1 MKFSILFLMVQFLIA
16 GEVGTTGFTFL
27 KLSGGAKEIAMGGA
41 CLGAS
46 KGVSALFLNPAGVI
60 DLNKTQASI
69 TYLSYVADIHSGF
82 LGYVKPS
89 QKMGYG
95 IGIAYLNSG
104 TMKRTDIDNNELGT
118 FFVHYASLQT
128 ALGIKPYPNI
138 SFGGSIKLLYA
149 AIDTFW
155 TIGGALDIGGLY
167 YYKDLSLGG
176 AIQNLGLQ
184 IKAFDRE
191 KDPLPLNF
199 GIGLGYKLSE
209 EIYTALDINKPIDNG
224 FNFRFGVEWKI
235 HKHFA
240 LRTGYNS
247 MGGDLKSGGGS
258 DILAGL
264 SFGIGIDY
272 KEVVLD
278 YAYTPCLILG
288 NSHRIS
294 LSFWLK

>member
-1 MKFSILFLMVQFLIA
+1 MRFSILFLMVQLLIA

-27 KLSGGAKEIAMGGA
+27 KLSGGAKEIGMGGA
-41 CLGAS
+41 CLGSS

-60 DLNKTQASI
+60 NLNKTQASI
-69 TYLSYVADIHSGF
+69 TYLSYVADINSGF
-82 LGYVKPS
+82 LGYAKPS

-104 TMKRTDIDNNELGT
+104 TIKRTDIDNNDLGT
-118 FFVHYASLQT
+118 FFAQYVSLQT
-128 ALGIKPYPNI
+128 ALGIKPSPVL
-138 SFGGSIKLLYA
+138 SFGGSLKLLYA
-149 AIDTFW
+149 GIDTFW
-155 TIGGALDIGGLY
+155 TVGGALDIGGLY
-167 YYKDLSLGG
+167 YYKDLSVGG
-176 AIQNLGLQ
+176 VIQNLGLQ
-184 IKAFDRE
+184 IIAFDKK

-209 EIYTALDINKPIDNG
+209 EIHTTLDVNKPIDNR

-235 HKHFA
+235 HKNFA

-247 MGGDLKSGGGS
+247 MGKDLESGGGS

-264 SFGIGIDY
+264 SFGMGVNY
-272 KEVVLD
+272 KDIILD
-278 YAYTPCLILG
+278 YAYTPYIILG
-288 NSHRIS
+288 HSHRIS